1 MTFRQI
7 QSVTLVSAVFLCA
20 CNNETEDSSVEN
32 EYVSSVRVTVES
44 FKDDLPSTRT
54 THTLTPTGVD
64 INWAEGDALGIYP
77 IGGDQVKFPLSS
89 GSASATASF
98 DGGAWKMRS
107 ELQYAAYY
115 PFSKDNYTISQ
126 TEIPVKYSGQTQ
138 NGNNT
143 TTHLGAYDFLAC
155 AASSPNSKGEIN
167 LQMQHLGAILRLQ
180 LTMPNSDSYNKVV
193 LESGSANDCFVE
205 KGRFD
210 LTSATPTVIPTA
222 KSNTY
227 TINLTNVSTT
237 RNNET
242 ITIYAMAAP
251 AKADN
256 IKVTVYSTDGWTKYS
271 ANVGNK
277 EFVAGG
283 ACTITAN
290 LTLADHEYV
299 DLGLPSGTLWATCN
313 VGAEKP
319 EELGYYYAWGETSTK
334 SSYSKSNYKWYNG
347 SDDSFTKY
355 GNYEYLDLSDDAAY
369 VNWGSN
375 WRIPSDTNFRELINS
390 DNTTSEET
398 TQNGVKG
405 LKITSTSNGKSI
417 FLPLAGYMNGSTL
430 VGAGTNAYYW
440 ASKAYNQG
448 SVRYLK
454 IEDGK
459 ASASGNCSRY
469 MGQSIRPVR
478 NDE

>member
-107 ELQYAAYY
+107 GVQYAAYY
-115 PFSKDNYTISQ
+115 PFSTDNYTISQ
-126 TEIPVKYSGQTQ
+126 TAIPVNYTGQTQ

-155 AASSPNSKGEIN
+155 AASTPNANGEIN
-167 LQMQHLGAILRLQ
+167 LQMKHLGAIIRLQ
-180 LTMPNSDSYNKVV
+180 LTMPKADSYKKVV
-193 LESGSANDCFVE
+193 LESSSANYCFVE
-205 KGRFD
+205 EGSFD
-210 LTSATPTVIPTA
+210 LTSANPTVNPTV
-222 KSNTY
+222 KSNSY
-227 TINLTNVSTT
+227 TINLSNISTT
-237 RNNET
+237 KENET

-251 AKADN
+251 AKTGN
-256 IKVTVYSTDGWTKYS
+256 MTLSVYSTDGWTKYV
-271 ANVGNK
+271 ANIEGK
-277 EFVAGG
+277 EFIAGG
-283 ACTITAN
+283 ACTITTN
-290 LTLADHEYV
+290 LVWGDRDYV

-313 VGAEKP
+313 VGAENP
-319 EELGYYYAWGETSTK
+319 EDAGFYYAWGEIEPK
-334 SSYSKSNYKWYNG
+334 NSYSSGNYKWYNG
-347 SDDSFTKY
+347 STTVFSKYSDYDDLY
-355 GNYEYLDLSDDAAY
+355 LSDDAAY

-375 WRIPSDTNFRELINS
+375 WRMPYYDELDELIDS
-390 DNTTSEET
+390 RNTTTEVT

-405 LKITSTSNGKSI
+405 LKITSVSNGNSI
-417 FLPLAGYMNGSTL
+417 FLPVAGYVNGSST
-430 VGAGTNAYYW
+430 VGGGVNGYYW
-440 ASKAYNQG
+440 S
-448 SVRYLK
+448 
-454 IEDGK
+454 
-459 ASASGNCSRY
+459 ASAYDNGRVSYLTISNNSVSLGYCSRY

-478 NDE
+478 NE